1 MNAEPTVD
9 STSGSSRSNPT
20 GQNPTSTSTA
30 NTPSLSQTPRFG
42 KDAAA
47 ANRTKMDQTTTST
60 STLTFDLSGVQPA
73 SRSKRKVPAA
83 IRRQIAADRMAG
95 ASIRDLTE
103 RYNLARSSVQNI
115 LSKEGVPP
123 RRDLIGEQHRAELE
137 RLRRQGL
144 SAAQIATRFGVSAST
159 VLRAMGRMG
168 V

>member
-1 MNAEPTVD
+1 
-9 STSGSSRSNPT
+9 
-20 GQNPTSTSTA
+20 
-30 NTPSLSQTPRFG
+30 
-42 KDAAA
+42 
-47 ANRTKMDQTTTST
+47 
-60 STLTFDLSGVQPA
+60 
-73 SRSKRKVPAA
+73 
-83 IRRQIAADRMAG
+83 MAG